1 MNRLKYALL
10 ELKNIFV
17 NIPMVSKIFILI
29 YLIIVFSIYFKSIL
43 KGVLG
48 VSIFLL
54 STFIYMLILLI
65 ITKEV

>member
-1 MNRLKYALL
+1 MNKLKYALL
-10 ELKNIFV
+10 ELKDTFA

-29 YLIIVFSIYFKSIL
+29 YLIIVFSIYFQNIL

-48 VSIFLL
+48 AIIFLL